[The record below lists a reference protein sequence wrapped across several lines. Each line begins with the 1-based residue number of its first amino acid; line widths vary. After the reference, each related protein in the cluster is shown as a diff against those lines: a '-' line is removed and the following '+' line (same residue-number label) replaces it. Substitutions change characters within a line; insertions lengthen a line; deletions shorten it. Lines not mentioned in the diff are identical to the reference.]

1 MFGNL
6 TSRLEETFRRLRG
19 RGKLSEAD
27 VDQAMREVRMALLEA
42 DVNYKVVKD
51 FTAKVKERA
60 KGQEVLASIT
70 PAQQVIKIVYDEL
83 VELMGEKESKIKFSS
98 TPPTVIM
105 LCGLQGAGKTTT
117 AAKLAAHLRRQGRK
131 PLLVAADIY
140 RPAAVKQLQILGD
153 QISIP
158 VYHQQGASPV
168 QIAQQAVDHAK
179 AEGLDVVLIDT
190 AGRLQIDQPM
200 MQELSA
206 IRELV
211 EPDEIL
217 LVLDAMTGQE
227 AVDVA
232 KTFNAR
238 LELDGVILT
247 KLDGDARGG
256 AALSIRSVVGAPI
269 KFAATGEKLDAL
281 ETFHPDRMA
290 SRILGMGDVV
300 SLVEKAQQAVDL
312 EKAKEME
319 RKLRKAQFTLDDFL
333 SQLEQ
338 MKKMGPLD
346 QLLQMLPGVGG
357 AKALKNL
364 QVDEKQLDRIQ
375 AIIQS
380 MTVEE
385 RNNPGIINGSRKK
398 RIALGSG
405 TKVQDV
411 NRLLKDFE
419 QTRKMIKQLT
429 SGRMGKGWPFAFH

>member
-1 MFGNL
+1 M
-6 TSRLEETFRRLRG
+6 
-19 RGKLSEAD
+19 
-27 VDQAMREVRMALLEA
+27 
-42 DVNYKVVKD
+42 
-51 FTAKVKERA
+51 
-60 KGQEVLASIT
+60 
-70 PAQQVIKIVYDEL
+70 
-83 VELMGEKESKIKFSS
+83 
-98 TPPTVIM
+98 
-105 LCGLQGAGKTTT
+105 
-117 AAKLAAHLRRQGRK
+117 
-131 PLLVAADIY
+131 
-140 RPAAVKQLQILGD
+140 
-153 QISIP
+153 
-158 VYHQQGASPV
+158 
-168 QIAQQAVDHAK
+168 
-179 AEGLDVVLIDT
+179 
-190 AGRLQIDQPM
+190 
-200 MQELSA
+200 
-206 IRELV
+206 
-211 EPDEIL
+211 
-217 LVLDAMTGQE
+217 
-227 AVDVA
+227 
-232 KTFNAR
+232 
-238 LELDGVILT
+238 
-247 KLDGDARGG
+247 
-256 AALSIRSVVGAPI
+256 
-269 KFAATGEKLDAL
+269 